1 MTCVPTVLQFEPGGE
16 SDRAYAPSYHTPV
29 ESGEPPVTKDSKPG
43 KEFEGLEVEAFVYVT
58 PKELNFPNSEFGCD
72 RTKVAKSRP

>member
-16 SDRAYAPSYHTPV
+16 SDRAYAPSYQTPV

-43 KEFEGLEVEAFVYVT
+43 KEFEGLEVEASVYVT
-58 PKELNFPNSEFGCD
+58 PEEVNFPNSEFGCD